1 MDGEQIRLQLPDD
14 WVVPQSYDA
23 NSPGFI
29 VAEPAQMIQSIS
41 TNGRQID
48 LLLRW
53 MSAGQNLYLTYANN
67 TISISDSKLIRLGSD
82 FKLWTTGYQQT
93 DQPSNFSESM
103 LKTDLLTIQAED
115 GSGNLASLANDAY
128 TDSSILKAGESGSLE
143 LTYTA
148 MGQMNGGRI
157 RLEQPGN
164 WITPTADNFQVISE
178 GLVGNWTFE
187 IEDQENGEIIVPIEE
202 LAENQT
208 IKLIFNPISIVPPVR
223 PLTFNLSTQG
233 SPSGQLISHPTN
245 LSLDVEIDFES
256 LDVEIP
262 AGISLLHI
270 PLQIRFING
279 TYQPLTKISDLY
291 DVLENTIPGTTDVR
305 FIVTQDLSS
314 QNWKS
319 YPHDLKSN
327 LDLTA
332 DRGLLV
338 VRPNAVEAISLK
350 VEGRNWSSS
359 NGENSQVIIL
369 NQGWN
374 LIGLSI
380 KPDIMDSDNLLN

>member
-1 MDGEQIRLQLPDD
+1 M
-14 WVVPQSYDA
+14 
-23 NSPGFI
+23 
-29 VAEPAQMIQSIS
+29 
-41 TNGRQID
+41 
-48 LLLRW
+48 
-53 MSAGQNLYLTYANN
+53 
-67 TISISDSKLIRLGSD
+67 
-82 FKLWTTGYQQT
+82 
-93 DQPSNFSESM
+93 
-103 LKTDLLTIQAED
+103 
-115 GSGNLASLANDAY
+115 
-128 TDSSILKAGESGSLE
+128 
-143 LTYTA
+143 
-148 MGQMNGGRI
+148 
-157 RLEQPGN
+157 
-164 WITPTADNFQVISE
+164 
-178 GLVGNWTFE
+178 
-187 IEDQENGEIIVPIEE
+187 
-202 LAENQT
+202 
-208 IKLIFNPISIVPPVR
+208 R

-256 LDVEIP
+256 FDVEIP

-319 YPHDLKSN
+319 YPQDLNSN

-380 KPDIMDSDNLLN
+380 KPDTCLLYTSPSPRDRG